1 MALTT
6 PPRAADKARTGRIAT
21 RLTAFTP
28 LGVQLILSVAAPRF
42 FGPML
47 DNPPS
52 LLGIPLGVVVEAAT
66 MVWMLIGVVLVW
78 DTQSLLVRSFAF
90 VFFTIPATFAVIL
103 SPALIL
109 IAQNLS

>member
-6 PPRAADKARTGRIAT
+6 PPRAGGAARTGRIAT

-28 LGVQLILSVAAPRF
+28 LWVLLIVSVLSPSFSHSF
-42 FGPML
+42 FTK
-47 DNPPS
+47 PPDW
-52 LLGIPLGVVVEAAT
+52 LGIPLGVVVDAAE

-78 DTQSLLVRSFAF
+78 DTRSLLVRSFAL

-103 SPALIL
+103 APALIL